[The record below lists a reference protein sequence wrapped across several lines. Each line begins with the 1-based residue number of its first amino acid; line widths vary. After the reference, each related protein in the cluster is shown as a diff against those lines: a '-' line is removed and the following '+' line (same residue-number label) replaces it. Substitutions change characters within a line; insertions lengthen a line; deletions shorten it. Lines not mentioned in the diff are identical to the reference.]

1 MDFFSYIL
9 FLIIWIIIWWI
20 VTYMWANYKYN
31 NKKEIDF
38 CFEEREE
45 LRKENKELKENE
57 KKLNEEIK
65 KLKKELE
72 IAHRE
77 ISEKNKYLS
86 EDKVIVERLF
96 EVKQL
101 ADQISKTL
109 IDYDKNTIQ
118 HLLDEYTWRNG
129 KIKIHDNE
137 LEEEK
142 KHSKILWW

>member
-1 MDFFSYIL
+1 
-9 FLIIWIIIWWI
+9 
-20 VTYMWANYKYN
+20 MWANYKYN

-57 KKLNEEIK
+57 KKLYEEIK

-77 ISEKNKYLS
+77 IAEKNKYLS

-101 ADQISKTL
+101 SDEISKIL
-109 IDYDKNTIQ
+109 MDYDKNTIQ
-118 HLLDEYTWRNG
+118 HLLDEYT
-129 KIKIHDNE
+129 
-137 LEEEK
+137 
-142 KHSKILWW
+142 